1 MQGKS
6 NETNQSIAESYNA
19 TQFVS
24 QCAEISVAQIKTFLS
39 QHLAEVGKYVEEH
52 DEDAAKYI
60 RVITKG
66 LRQESK
72 KADALRYYHYGYY
85 IRQQEEQL
93 ERIRKN
99 VEATKMVV
107 LTAKKHYMDILRY
120 LFESGCSQQKDI
132 SSALGIDKSNL
143 NRIMNNLAD
152 NELVVKLIGPKC
164 AFFELSANGYTFV
177 RQQAF
182 SREMSTRITKKF
194 PLENRVERFK
204 KESNRFQDKKNFH
217 NLSKLCQDVSDM
229 ADMIYC
235 ESSMDIKPQY
245 NIVIQQ
251 GERINPTEKK
261 QFKVVEIPGIQSSA
275 KMRMCET
282 RYFPE
287 AVKRASV
294 RAWYN
299 SIDKVRK

>member
-6 NETNQSIAESYNA
+6 NEANQAIEKSYNA
-19 TQFVS
+19 TLFVS
-24 QCAEISVAQIKTFLS
+24 QCAEISDAQIKTFLS

-52 DEDAAKYI
+52 DEDAARYI

-72 KADALRYYHYGYY
+72 KADALRYYYYGYY

-93 ERIRKN
+93 EKARKSI
-99 VEATKMVV
+99 EATRMVV

-152 NELVVKLIGPKC
+152 NELVVKLVGPKC

-177 RQQAF
+177 RQQAL
-182 SREMSTRITKKF
+182 SSELPAQISKKS
-194 PLENRVERFK
+194 PLENRIERFK
-204 KESNRFQDKKNFH
+204 RENQGTQEEKNFR
-217 NLSKLCQDVSDM
+217 NSLKPWQDISDI
-229 ADMIYC
+229 ADMFYY
-235 ESSMDIKPQY
+235 ESSVDTKTQQDYVTNRGVRSKSITEEKAATSDI
-245 NIVIQQ
+245 
-251 GERINPTEKK
+251 
-261 QFKVVEIPGIQSSA
+261 SSIKSVA
-275 KMRMCET
+275 KSYVFDLMNGLET
-282 RYFPE
+282 
-287 AVKRASV
+287 KRPHFSNTHKDRRRLSPV
-294 RAWYN
+294 
-299 SIDKVRK
+299 

>member
-6 NETNQSIAESYNA
+6 NETNQSVANPYNA
-19 TQFVS
+19 TLFVS
-24 QCAEISVAQIKTFLS
+24 QCAEISDAQIKTFLS

-52 DEDAAKYI
+52 DEDAARYI

-72 KADALRYYHYGYY
+72 KADALRYYYYGYY

-93 ERIRKN
+93 EKTRKSI
-99 VEATKMVV
+99 EATKMVV

-132 SSALGIDKSNL
+132 SNALGIDKSNL

-152 NELVVKLIGPKC
+152 NELVVKLVGPKC

-182 SREMSTRITKKF
+182 SSELPTRITKKT
-194 PLENRVERFK
+194 PLENRIERFK
-204 KESNRFQDKKNFH
+204 KESKRIQEKKNLR
-217 NLSKLCQDVSDM
+217 NPSKTWQNISDI
-229 ADMIYC
+229 ADTLYY
-235 ESSMDIKPQY
+235 ESSVDTKPQHD
-245 NIVIQQ
+245 IVAQQ
-251 GERINPTEKK
+251 GDRNNSIEKK
-261 QFKVVEIPGIQSSA
+261 QFTVVDISAIKSFAKSHIFDFMKDLDDEMLYSSG
-275 KMRMCET
+275 
-282 RYFPE
+282 
-287 AVKRASV
+287 AVKSAN
-294 RAWYN
+294 AWN
-299 SIDKVRK
+299 FL